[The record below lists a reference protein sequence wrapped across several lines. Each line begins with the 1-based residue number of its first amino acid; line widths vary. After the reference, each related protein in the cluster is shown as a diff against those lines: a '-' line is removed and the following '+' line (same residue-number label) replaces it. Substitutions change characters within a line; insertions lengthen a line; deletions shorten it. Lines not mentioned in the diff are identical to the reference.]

1 ETKEK
6 NWYNTVDFGLVFGA
20 AFYINEGLFLSAR
33 YTHGLGDV
41 DQNTY
46 DVSFKELNPDG
57 SFIYRNDKNESRS
70 WQFSVGFSF

>member
-1 ETKEK
+1 
-6 NWYNTVDFGLVFGA
+6 VFGA
-20 AFYINEGLFLSAR
+20 AFYINEGLFISAR

-46 DVSFKELNPDG
+46 DVSLKELNPDG